1 MVLDKCIRLRQQ
13 EGPNIWWKKG
23 GVGGFRQMY
32 KTDIACSIN
41 NNSNSDTSYHFL

>member
-23 GVGGFRQMY
+23 GVGGFNQMY
-32 KTDIACSIN
+32 KSDIVCSIN
-41 NNSNSDTSYHFL
+41 IISLPIVKH